1 MEEANHIENLDL
13 SPEETVQPE
22 HEQQATTTT
31 EDAEEVASTQ
41 DNAPAVLENIEA
53 EPPQPEPEPEHTTA
67 EDAADEETEHQIQE
81 SDLPTQD
88 NTPEN
93 HELVPEEDGVPDTE
107 ENSVVDQPEEHDTQ
121 DHDSSELAPSEHTL
135 PDTSEYESSIAD
147 TDLQDEDLASIL
159 ESVSLDRRHSL
170 RTEALIQAAARAV
183 VSMRQDREDSQ
194 SEHHDEDESMLS
206 YTTNENEDADE
217 TVLRDTDDAP
227 LSRPESAASLSSPT
241 EQSSDGDAAENGSHH
256 GTEDD
261 VFSDRSPRSS
271 INSADE
277 HLDDDALEQM
287 TEKGDQSPYVR
298 SRVTSGVSMSG
309 ASAISDFSRL
319 SRYEKEDFVPT
330 SRSNRPAFRSPSSVR
345 AIQMSSPTPSIYSPP
360 TRSAKRP
367 AALPTISRLGSPQ
380 ASAQYS
386 PKGRSA
392 PRFKRQE
399 APLVLLHVTLL
410 PLRWAYGDLMNHFE
424 TKKLPPMVFTSEG
437 MKNLRGAWRQV
448 QDRLGD
454 TVLERGILLP
464 HPQNDYE
471 ILEERLLEAL
481 ELPLRRRAR
490 ILECGHYL
498 GPANEMTITDDTDN
512 DSEDFSDDEDFEAQR
527 KPEKRHWCKTCKGDI
542 KYEELGADRIFRV
555 KVYASNGLMSPG
567 AWEACWKEME
577 RVDIEVEP
585 IIDAGLQS
593 ELSKLAGILEQEQQ
607 QQIEAEQNQQ
617 AAEEQRLLFEEEQ
630 RLALEEERQRLEA
643 QRQELEEERRRTMAD
658 ARRELE
664 EQRRIMEQE
673 QRERLEEERRQ
684 KFEEERQLLEA
695 QRQQFEEQRLELET
709 QRKIVEEEQRQHLEE
724 ARRQELEEEQRQI
737 EDQRQQLEEAR
748 QQFEEERRQRLE
760 EEELRR
766 LQREEDEAKQMS
778 APRSFS
784 RNSYAEDELASPPT
798 EVAVSTDIDGRRRD
812 SDRLRE
818 IYGEQGRSP
827 SEMSIGNPSPAIH
840 IHVDS
845 GRKREE
851 EQNSRQLATI
861 PASPDNG
868 MQAGPIQNESRQAAS
883 FIPPTSAPPPPE
895 QAYQQP
901 QAPRKALEAASLP
914 ELLGETIRVLL
925 QDPKNVAIAVLVVL
939 IAMLA
944 GQFAKQEERG
954 LELYKPQHYQ
964 SHHQQLDGRQPVGQ
978 VIMNTPVAPQQQVW
992 STVTQQVETVYR
1004 TVTAEAAPQKPS
1016 VAKDNVEIIYETV
1029 TRLAQETPS
1038 RIVETVYTTVTSANN
1053 AAPEVAS
1060 EFPSAGATPSVDY
1073 LKPLPSFDS
1082 PAAEEST
1089 VVAATASPSPPFVDD
1104 TGLDPLKNPP
1114 SPSPAIETEPEL
1126 YSDAETLKTATSD
1139 EVALEHDTQD
1149 DALSPSTVASTEE
1162 GQAPDSYLPRP
1173 EDKKERDAAALT
1185 GGGPL
1190 GTAPAATD
1198 SDHAEEISADEALET
1213 VHGPLDTPT
1222 VASGH
1227 NLRGREE
1234 STTTAVTET
1243 PCETVTETIMETVT
1257 RTRAVSSS
1265 TLSPPP
1271 SEATPDSGDADPKSS
1286 PVVSS
1291 PSAAAMSTKEEE
1303 DTAPRPTTTT
1313 TTTHTETVRV
1323 TSTVEVDAPEM
1334 TG

>member
-1 MEEANHIENLDL
+1 MEEANHSDNLDP
-13 SPEETVQPE
+13 STEETVQPE
-22 HEQQATTTT
+22 LEQSTTT
-31 EDAEEVASTQ
+31 ENDEIHDQSAQ
-41 DNAPAVLENIEA
+41 DLQNVDDAPAVLESAETEA
-53 EPPQPEPEPEHTTA
+53 PEPEPEHIAVEEAA
-67 EDAADEETEHQIQE
+67 EDSVQLESNDAQDEA
-81 SDLPTQD
+81 
-88 NTPEN
+88 PEN
-93 HELVPEEDGVPDTE
+93 HDLAPEDGAALDMDEGSTI
-107 ENSVVDQPEEHDTQ
+107 DQPEEHDTEG
-121 DHDSSELAPSEHTL
+121 HNGSEVAPSEHSI
-135 PDTSEYESSIAD
+135 PGTSEYESSIAD
-147 TDLQDEDLASIL
+147 TDLRDEDIASIL
-159 ESVSLDRRHSL
+159 NSTSLDRRHSV

-183 VSMRQDREDSQ
+183 VSMRQDREND
-194 SEHHDEDESMLS
+194 HHDEDESMLS
-206 YTTNENEDADE
+206 YTSNENQDAEETVHLDTEDA
-217 TVLRDTDDAP
+217 P
-227 LSRPESAASLSSPT
+227 PSRPESSASCTPSSPA
-241 EQSSDGDAAENGSHH
+241 EQSSDGDAAESRSHH

-277 HLDDDALEQM
+277 HFEDDAIEQL

-319 SRYEKEDFVPT
+319 SRYEKDDFIPE
-330 SRSNRPAFRSPSSVR
+330 SRSNRPAFRSPTSVR

-360 TRSAKRP
+360 TRSKRQP
-367 AALPTISRLGSPQ
+367 GLPTISRLGSPSV
-380 ASAQYS
+380 SAQYS
-386 PKGRSA
+386 PKGRST

-410 PLRWAYGDLMNHFE
+410 PLRWTYGGLMNHFE
-424 TKKLPPMVFTSEG
+424 SKKLPPMAFTTEG
-437 MKNLRGAWRQV
+437 MKNLRGAWRQL

-490 ILECGHYL
+490 ILECGHYI
-498 GPANEMTITDDTDN
+498 GAANELTITEDTDN
-512 DSEDFSDDEDFEAQR
+512 DSEDFSDSEEFEAER

-542 KYEELGADRIFRV
+542 KFEELGSERIFRV

-585 IIDAGLQS
+585 IIDSGLQND
-593 ELSKLAGILEQEQQ
+593 LSKLTAVLEQEQQ

-617 AAEEQRLLFEEEQ
+617 AAEEQRMLFEEEQ
-630 RLALEEERQRLEA
+630 RISLEEERQRLEA
-643 QRQELEEERRRTMAD
+643 ERQ
-658 ARRELE
+658 ELE
-664 EQRRIMEQE
+664 EQRRRTLEDARKELEEHRRAMEQE

-684 KFEEERQLLEA
+684 RFEEERQLLEA

-737 EDQRQQLEEAR
+737 EEQRQQLEEAR

-766 LQREEDEAKQMS
+766 LQREEDEAKQMA

-784 RNSYAEDELASPPT
+784 RNSYAEDELASPQV
-798 EVAVSTDIDGRRRD
+798 EVAASTDLDGRRRD

-827 SEMSIGNPSPAIH
+827 SELSMGNSSPAIH

-845 GRKREE
+845 GRQREE

-861 PASPDNG
+861 PAPRDNG
-868 MQAGPIQNESRQAAS
+868 MLANPVQDEPRHTTS
-883 FIPPTSAPPPPE
+883 FIPTSPAPPPAE

-901 QAPRKALEAASLP
+901 QAQRKTLETASLP

-939 IAMLA
+939 LAMLA

-964 SHHQQLDGRQPVGQ
+964 SHHQQLDGREPVAQ
-978 VIMNTPVAPQQQVW
+978 VIMNTPVVQPQQQT
-992 STVTQQVETVYR
+992 STVTQQVAMVYK

-1016 VAKDNVEIIYETV
+1016 QDVETIYETV
-1029 TRLAQETPS
+1029 TRLAQDTPT
-1038 RIVETVYTTVTSANN
+1038 RVVETVYTTVTSANN

-1060 EFPSAGATPSVDY
+1060 EFPSAGATPSVD
-1073 LKPLPSFDS
+1073 LKPLPFDS
-1082 PAAEEST
+1082 PVAEDST
-1089 VVAATASPSPPFVDD
+1089 VT
-1104 TGLDPLKNPP
+1104 P
-1114 SPSPAIETEPEL
+1114 SPSPSVDVGLDLLNFPAPSPSIETKPEIH
-1126 YSDAETLKTATSD
+1126 SDAEALKTATSE

-1149 DALSPSTVASTEE
+1149 MAALPSAFVPAEE
-1162 GQAPDSYLPRP
+1162 NQDLDSGVPRP
-1173 EDKKERDAAALT
+1173 EDDEGQDTSALDAH
-1185 GGGPL
+1185 P
-1190 GTAPAATD
+1190 
-1198 SDHAEEISADEALET
+1198 DHADESSHKEVFSAA
-1213 VHGPLDTPT
+1213 
-1222 VASGH
+1222 
-1227 NLRGREE
+1227 
-1234 STTTAVTET
+1234 TAVT
-1243 PCETVTETIMETVT
+1243 PVSETVTETIMETVT
-1257 RTRAVSSS
+1257 RTRAATTPS
-1265 TLSPPP
+1265 L
-1271 SEATPDSGDADPKSS
+1271 SEATMNTSAVSHAISKSS
-1286 PVVSS
+1286 SS
-1291 PSAAAMSTKEEE
+1291 SMTTE
-1303 DTAPRPTTTT
+1303 TGTPTVIVETTWP
-1313 TTTHTETVRV
+1313 THTETVKV
-1323 TSTVEVDAPEM
+1323 TSTVEVDAPEL
-1334 TG
+1334 TDSRVKV